1 MRTYTYKYYEIQII
15 SHNIISH
22 HKFWLR
28 ICLLMPA
35 PWVLSLAQEL
45 GSQVPWGNSG
55 NAPQTT
61 EPKHS
66 RPHAPEQ
73 EKPLQLEARTQ
84 LESKPSLTPTR
95 ESPCT
100 TMKTQSSQTQ
110 NAYNLKNNND
120 HGNDNS
126 WLGSNACIHIHTYIH
141 ICIYIYIPH
150 LLYPF
155 IHQ

>member
-1 MRTYTYKYYEIQII
+1 MLNKLPSGVESDSKTTALITAMTGTSLVAR
-15 SHNIISH
+15 
-22 HKFWLR
+22 WLR

-126 WLGSNACIHIHTYIH
+126 
-141 ICIYIYIPH
+141 
-150 LLYPF
+150 
-155 IHQ
+155 